1 MELRRLEDLPCDK
14 YIVSV
19 DLVEH
24 GTALAVTHDDSSITF
39 YDTRT
44 MAIFNGLDDA
54 STVTCLA
61 QAGFQFPMET
71 LGKFFLENSLCRWT
85 IQLTCLGVSV
95 AFSPNSCTAVALD
108 AEGHVQLRLMEH
120 SFGSNGGLYDESM

>member
-1 MELRRLEDLPCDK
+1 MELRRLEDIHCDR

-19 DLVEH
+19 DIVEH

-44 MAIFNGLDDA
+44 MAVFNGLDDA

-61 QAGFQFPMET
+61 QAGFQYQLDSPGMSH
-71 LGKFFLENSLCRWT
+71 KNVSNLCVT
-85 IQLTCLGVSV
+85 NL
-95 AFSPNSCTAVALD
+95 
-108 AEGHVQLRLMEH
+108 
-120 SFGSNGGLYDESM
+120 